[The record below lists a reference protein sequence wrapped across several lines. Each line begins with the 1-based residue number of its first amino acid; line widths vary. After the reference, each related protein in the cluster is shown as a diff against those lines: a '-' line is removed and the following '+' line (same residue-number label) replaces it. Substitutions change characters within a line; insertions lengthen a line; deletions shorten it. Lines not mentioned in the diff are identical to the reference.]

1 MELPQI
7 LSVYDSRK
15 RMKRIGRGPGSGHGK
30 TSTKGH
36 KGQKAR
42 AGKGARIRP
51 GFEGGQW
58 PLYRRLPK
66 QGFVSAGKWKWTI
79 INLDQ
84 LNIFEKGS
92 TVTPQELQ
100 EKGLAKNIKDGIKLL
115 GNGELKVAL
124 KIQVHAISK
133 SAREKIEKAKGQVE
147 LITPKQ
153 TPAVK
158 VKQ

>member
-7 LSVYDSRK
+7 LSVRDSRK

-66 QGFVSAGKWKWTI
+66 RGFVNEGKWKWTI

-92 TVTPQELQ
+92 IVTPQELK

-115 GNGELKVAL
+115 GNGDL
-124 KIQVHAISK
+124 KIPLKIHVHAISK
-133 SAREKIEKAKGQVE
+133 SAREKVEKAKGQVE

-153 TPAVK
+153 TAASK
-158 VKQ
+158 G